1 MNEKLQPLI
10 WLLNAERLY
19 YSKGL
24 IIRCIHY
31 SSPQRPQFKAYKKA
45 QKASFFFSKKR
56 KNIYETLFLM
66 FFHALA
72 ANKVILKI
80 TQKPL
85 FTAHL

>member
-1 MNEKLQPLI
+1 MCVMNEKLQPLM

-56 KNIYETLFLM
+56 KKHMRNTLFDA
-66 FFHALA
+66 FSC
-72 ANKVILKI
+72 
-80 TQKPL
+80 TCSE
-85 FTAHL
+85 